1 MAFLG
6 LRLPKRNRISDLLGR
21 AGRAAVD
28 VVSANTQA
36 DVQRRLAAGQPASYQ
51 AQQAQVAAQRAA
63 QRPAINASQ
72 FGAPTA
78 QRPQQPRMPSVPG
91 ADNRSLLS
99 RVYDQVNPLDANRT
113 FKQATPTVNKNL
125 IQQAGQVG
133 GQFARGSVGGLA
145 KMANTAIAQ
154 APQVVEAG
162 RLIAAD
168 LTKNPEAA
176 AAASRRIDE
185 SYKRFGSKGGILGAG
200 TLYSAQEA
208 QKGELKTGIKKI
220 GGGTL
225 QAQTE
230 AAGLML
236 GGFAGKK
243 FIADLGKVG
252 IAQAA
257 ATQLPNIAKAGVA
270 NIAQGGITAL
280 NQGASAKD
288 ALKAAAISGITGT
301 IGDIGL
307 GTIGS
312 GVFSGAKTLAAA
324 KTTGALRQQLSVKP
338 LNEGGY
344 IQLPGGKR
352 EVVVR
357 SPQTSPELAGEI
369 QAGRISEDVN
379 LINPKDIKRGGGVQG
394 ARPQQ
399 KVVDEYIGKI
409 KRDEPIDPLIV
420 SVDKR
425 TGQVLL
431 EDGQNRLAAMNTLGI
446 SDVPVIVKRD
456 VLPKVTTRQ
465 PSGAALQAQL
475 AKEPALSTQGGIRP
489 YNDIQTG
496 IERALNKGDMATAK
510 SLASKLPADV
520 RAGILPQANINQ
532 KAVYNPTTRKIEM
545 APAKPTVVQRLAAPF
560 KEDLGA
566 VGPGVGKLREQ
577 MQSQAAVPV
586 TPEKVRGF
594 TKSVKQSPE
603 VSPELQKLAT
613 DKYTPITKKE
623 TLATTEK
630 FLQGDTAKVQADVF
644 NRVSSKTAPDAQLIS
659 DSIGLMKK
667 LDAEG
672 NHEIANTL
680 QQQMSKKL
688 TESGQTVWAAS
699 LLNNRTPEGVLYGA
713 RKALNT
719 AGIEITPE
727 LETGLQAAVSKIKV
741 TKGADKEMAIKELQR
756 LVAQQIP
763 SSFGEKV
770 VTLWKAGLL
779 TGLKTQTGNALS
791 NISSIALKKSSDPVA
806 AAIDAGLSLFT
817 GQRTK
822 TATIRGL
829 GGGTVEGLQKA
840 AKFMKTGLDERT
852 AITNKFDVQ
861 LTNYGKSLPGRA
873 AQNYTDF
880 VFNLMGAADRPYY
893 YASLRN
899 NLNDIALAQVKN
911 RGIKSSAKSQF
922 IKDFVAKPPQNALQT
937 AIDAAEKSIFAN
949 DTLLSNL
956 ATGVRQRSGKFRP
969 VIETIMPFTRVPSA
983 IVTRVFDYT
992 PVGAIKTVGKQIATG
1007 KFDQRALAEGLAEAA
1022 TGTGTIWLG
1031 YQLSQAGLM
1040 TGAYPTDR
1048 AEQELWRLEG
1058 KQPYSIKFGDKWNSL
1073 NYTSPFGQIMAIGN
1087 NMSDAKKQ
1095 GESFGGQLSAG
1106 IAGGANAVIN
1116 QSFLQ
1121 GLQGGLEAVS
1131 DPKRYAQTFVKQ
1143 QAGSIIPT
1151 LIGDIAKVGDQFQRQ
1166 VNTPLEAI
1174 QAKIPGLA
1182 QQLPAKTNVFGQ
1194 PMAQK
1199 AGPLEMMVNPLRPTA
1214 IPTQTD
1220 INNELRRL
1228 QDTGQGTLP
1237 DISKA
1242 DFFGKDTKV
1251 DKPTIQKIKT
1261 ELGPQIQ
1268 TAWEKAIADPRYQSM
1283 TDEEKSKSL
1292 DKIKSDLTSV
1302 YKAQNAEKYAQK
1314 QPDTPLSRD
1323 QLLIAKGYEA
1333 TVKLPGDTVETPKE
1347 KYEAAMEV
1355 YKQDKRLGRISKVDE
1370 VKKQKDL
1377 SKLRIGSTYSQDVV
1391 DLHGLSGTQVQALLE
1406 SNPDLGGA
1414 FNEMIIYDQALADA
1428 GIISKPKFKDKDG
1441 NIYLPGTQET
1451 GAGGGRS
1458 RGISASQFIKT
1469 TKARA
1474 PARVKL
1480 RGAVAPIARVQPAI
1494 RLTRPKVT
1502 IKKSKV

>member
-6 LRLPKRNRISDLLGR
+6 LSLPKRNRFTDLLGR
-21 AGRAAVD
+21 VGRAAVD

-51 AQQAQVAAQRAA
+51 AQQAQRAQQAP
-63 QRPAINASQ
+63 RPTLNASQ
-72 FGAPTA
+72 FGAPIA
-78 QRPQQPRMPSVPG
+78 QRVQPSKPTIPG
-91 ADNRSLLS
+91 VDNRSLLS
-99 RVYDQVNPLDANRT
+99 KVYDQINPLDANRT
-113 FKQATPTVNKNL
+113 FKQAAPTTNKNL
-125 IQQAGQVG
+125 IQQVGQVG

-154 APQVVEAG
+154 APQVIEAG

-168 LTKNPEAA
+168 LTKNPAAA

-185 SYKRFGSKGGILGAG
+185 TYKRFGSTGGILGAG
-200 TLYSAQEA
+200 TLYGAQEA
-208 QKGELKTGIKKI
+208 KKGELKTGIKKI

-230 AAGLML
+230 TAGLML
-236 GGFAGKK
+236 GGFGGAK
-243 FIADLGKVG
+243 FLEDLGKIG

-280 NQGASAKD
+280 NQGASAKQ
-288 ALKAAAISGITGT
+288 ALKAAAISGVTGT

-307 GTIGS
+307 GLLGAGAVT
-312 GVFSGAKTLAAA
+312 GAKTLATAKALGAA
-324 KTTGALRQQLSVKP
+324 RQQVSFKP
-338 LNEGGY
+338 LGEGGY

-352 EVVVR
+352 EVVTR
-357 SPQTSPELAGEI
+357 EPLRSPELAGEV
-369 QAGRISEDVN
+369 QAGRISNDVN
-379 LINPKDIKRGGGVQG
+379 LINPKDISRGGGVQG
-394 ARPQQ
+394 AKPQQ
-399 KVVDEYIGKI
+399 KVVDEYVSKI
-409 KRDEPIDPLIV
+409 MRNETIDPLII
-420 SVDKR
+420 SVDPKSKR
-425 TGQVLL
+425 ILL
-431 EDGQNRLAAMNTLGI
+431 EDGQNRLAAMNKLGI
-446 SDVPVIVKRD
+446 TDVPVVVKRE
-456 VLPKVTTRQ
+456 VPIKPVKQ

-475 AKEPALSTQGGIRP
+475 SKEGALSTQGGIRP
-489 YNDIQTG
+489 FNDIQTG
-496 IERALNKGDMATAK
+496 IERALNKGDMTTAK
-510 SLASKLPADV
+510 SLAAQLPPDI
-520 RAGILPQANINQ
+520 RAGILPQANQNL
-532 KAVYNPTTRKIEM
+532 KAVVNPVTKKIEM
-545 APAKPTVVQRLAAPF
+545 VPAKPTVMQKLAAPF

-566 VGPGVGKLREQ
+566 VGPGVDKLRKQ
-577 MQSQAAVPV
+577 MQAEAGAPV
-586 TPEKVRGF
+586 TGEKVRGF

-603 VSPELQKLAT
+603 VSPELQKTAIG
-613 DKYTPITKKE
+613 KYTPITKQE
-623 TLATTEK
+623 TMATTEK
-630 FLQGDTAKVQADVF
+630 LLQGDTAKVQADVF
-644 NRVSSKTAPDAQLIS
+644 NRIGSKGAPDAQLIS

-672 NHEIANTL
+672 NHELANTL
-680 QQQMSKKL
+680 QQQMSQKL
-688 TESGQTVWAAS
+688 TKSGQTVWAAS

-727 LETGLQAAVSKIKV
+727 LETGLQSAISKIKV
-741 TKGADKEMAIKELQR
+741 AKGADKEMAIKELQR

-763 SSFGEKV
+763 SSFGEKA

-791 NISSIALKKSSDPVA
+791 NVSSIALKKTSDPVA

-817 GQRTK
+817 KQRTK
-822 TATIRGL
+822 TATLRGL

-840 AKFMKTGLDERT
+840 AKFMKTGIDERS
-852 AITNKFDVQ
+852 ALTNKFDVQ

-893 YASLRN
+893 YATLRN
-899 NLNDIALAQVKN
+899 NLNDMALAQAKN
-911 RGIKSSAKSQF
+911 QGIKGAAKSQF

-937 AIDAAEKSIFAN
+937 AIDAANKSIFAN

-956 ATGVRQRSGKFRP
+956 AAGVRNRAGKFEP
-969 VIETIMPFTRVPSA
+969 VIETIMPFTKVPSA

-992 PVGAIKTVGKQIATG
+992 PVGAIKTVAKQIANG
-1007 KFDQRALAEGLAEAA
+1007 KLDQRALAEGLAEAT
-1022 TGTGTIWLG
+1022 TGTGAIWLG

-1040 TGAYPTDR
+1040 TGAYPSDR
-1048 AEQELWRLEG
+1048 AEQELWKLEG
-1058 KQPYSIKFGDKWNSL
+1058 KQPYSIKFGDKWYSL
-1073 NYTSPFGQIMAIGN
+1073 NYTSPFGQIMAVGN
-1087 NMSDAKKQ
+1087 NMSDAQKQ
-1095 GESFGGQLSAG
+1095 GESFGGQVSAG

-1131 DPKRYAQTFVKQ
+1131 DPKRYASTFVKQ

-1151 LIGDIAKVGDQFQRQ
+1151 LIGDVAKSTDKFQRQ
-1166 VNTPLEAI
+1166 VNTPIEAI

-1182 QQLPAKTNVFGQ
+1182 QNLPAKTNVFGQ

-1199 AGPLEMMVNPLRPTA
+1199 AGPLEMMVNPLRPTT

-1220 INNELRRL
+1220 LNTELRRL
-1228 QDTGQGTLP
+1228 QDVGQGTLP
-1237 DISKA
+1237 DISKS

-1268 TAWEKAIADPRYQSM
+1268 SAWERAIADPIYQTM
-1283 TDEEKSKSL
+1283 TDEDRRRSL
-1292 DKIKSDLTSV
+1292 DKIKNDLTAV
-1302 YKAQNAEKYAQK
+1302 YKAQNAEKYGQK
-1314 QPDTPLSRD
+1314 QPDTKLSRD
-1323 QLLIAKGYEA
+1323 QLLVAKGYD
-1333 TVKLPGDTVETPKE
+1333 TQIKLPGDTTETPQQ
-1347 KYEAAMEV
+1347 KYDAALEV
-1355 YKQDKRLGRISKVDE
+1355 YKQDQKLGRISKIEDVA
-1370 VKKQKDL
+1370 KQKEL
-1377 SKLRIGSTYSQDVV
+1377 NKLRIGTKYSQDVI
-1391 DLHGLSGTQVQALLE
+1391 DMYGLSGTQVKALLE
-1406 SNPDLGGA
+1406 SNPDLGGV
-1414 FNEMIIYDQALADA
+1414 FNDMIAYDQALADA
-1428 GIISKPKFKDKDG
+1428 GLINKPKFKDKYG
-1441 NIYLPGTQET
+1441 NIVLPGTKEPST
-1451 GAGGGRS
+1451 GRGGGGRN
-1458 RGISASQFIKT
+1458 ISAAQFIKT
-1469 TKARA
+1469 PRVRA

-1480 RGAVAPIARVQPAI
+1480 RGVVAPIAKVQPTV
-1494 RLTRPKVT
+1494 RLARPKVT